1 MKKNCVIC
9 DAEFEGHSNAK
20 YCSPSCRYQSRK
32 EYKAKWN
39 VGKENEMK
47 RYWKERHASKM
58 QDPAYR
64 EKRRLASKKRRE
76 NHPVMV
82 DCEECGK
89 EFRRFKY
96 QRYCSQDCS
105 IDAKE
110 RKQTAWQSNNKDRIN
125 KCRRINRQ
133 RPEVKAK
140 ERAYKR
146 EYNSRPEVRER
157 EREYQRARLN
167 TPMGKLNNRIRSG
180 VRQSL
185 RGNKSQNTYDALGY
199 TKDDLVLYLESR
211 FTDGMSW
218 DNIGEWHI
226 DHIRPISSF
235 NFTTTECEDFKKCWA
250 LENLQ
255 PLWAADNISKGDKWD
270 GEVNA

>member
-1 MKKNCVIC
+1 MKNCVIC
-9 DAEFEGHSNAK
+9 NTLFEGNYRAK

-39 VGKENEMK
+39 VGKEDEMK
-47 RYWKERHASKM
+47 RYWKERHAKKM

-89 EFRRFKY
+89 EFRRFRY

-110 RKQTAWQSNNKDRIN
+110 RKQTAWQSNNKDHIN

-140 ERAYKR
+140 ERAYAR

-199 TKDDLVLYLESR
+199 TKDDLVLHLESQ

-218 DNIGEWHI
+218 DNMSDWHI
-226 DHIRPISSF
+226 DHIRPVTSF
-235 NFTTTECEDFKKCWA
+235 NFTTTDCEGFKKCWA
-250 LENLQ
+250 LSNLQ
-255 PLWAADNISKGDKWD
+255 PLWAFDNMSKGNKWD